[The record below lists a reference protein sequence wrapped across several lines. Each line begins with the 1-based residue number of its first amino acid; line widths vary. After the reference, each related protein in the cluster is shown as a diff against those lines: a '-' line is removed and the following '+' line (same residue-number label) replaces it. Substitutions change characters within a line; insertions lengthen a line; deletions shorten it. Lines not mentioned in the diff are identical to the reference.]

1 MDVVPS
7 EKHRPSKFV
16 RRGRNEQESDRCR
29 VDSAGEGEPPCEP
42 KYLGSDGAS
51 PSLRL
56 CYERTN
62 EHMFM
67 ISPDLNDL
75 LCCPA
80 THQPLREALPEELH
94 AFGPELT
101 AGLIREDGLVLYP
114 VRNGIP
120 LLLPGEAIPIRQEPS
135 LQ

>member
-7 EKHRPSKFV
+7 EKNRPSKFV

-29 VDSAGEGEPPCEP
+29 ADSAGEGEPPCEP

-75 LCCPA
+75 LCCPV
-80 THQPLREALPEELH
+80 THQPLREASEEELKV
-94 AFGPELT
+94 FGSDLT
-101 AGLIREDGLVLYP
+101 AGLIRGDGLVIYP

-120 LLLPGEAIPIRQEPS
+120 LLVPGEAIPIRQEPS
-135 LQ
+135 PQ